1 VAKFITLVRF
11 AAGHR
16 ESARERFLEDAL
28 RRAILLPAPARYTV
42 NIADVTPATAQEPP
56 RYDVVEECAFDS
68 ASEFAAWG
76 RAVVAGLPSDLAES
90 IEACFS
96 YHVSERVQLDD
107 GRLPVPGERSPG
119 VKAIYIVRRNST
131 LSDAEAKQRWKDH
144 APVAREHHVGMRRYV
159 QNGVIDCLSAGAP
172 IVNGIAEL
180 HFPSLAD
187 LEQRMYGS
195 DAGRAAI
202 AADVSTLVAESAAL
216 YTSEYVL
223 RA

>member
-11 AAGHR
+11 AFVDR

-28 RRAILLPAPARYTV
+28 RRAVLFPSPSRYTV
-42 NIADVTPATAQEPP
+42 NIADVTPAAASEPP

-68 ASEFAAWG
+68 NSDFAAWG
-76 RAVVAGLPSDLAES
+76 RAVAAGLPVNLAES

-107 GRLPVPGERSPG
+107 GRAPIPGERSPG
-119 VKAIYIVRRNST
+119 VKAIYIVRRNAA
-131 LSDAEAKQRWKDH
+131 LSDAEAKQRWKEH

-180 HFPSLAD
+180 HFPTLAD
-187 LEQRMYGS
+187 LEERMYDS
-195 DAGRAAI
+195 EAGRAAV

-223 RA
+223 KA